1 MKHAA
6 SICLET
12 SRHSSGGA
20 WACFPAKTFICALF
34 SVLYNLCRNIW
45 RFLGIGAIIFPSS
58 IFAQS
63 PPLRLWYDKPAQR
76 WEETIPLGNGRIG
89 MMPDG
94 GIEKEII
101 VVNDIRKL
109 LADGKNDEAQGLM
122 NKNFVCKGAGSGGG
136 ASANLP
142 FGAYETLGSLKIA
155 YSYNGITGNVKA
167 TSYKRELSLKTALAS
182 AQFVVNHVQ

>member
-20 WACFPAKTFICALF
+20 WACFPAKAFICAPF
-34 SVLYNLCRNIW
+34 SVLYNLCRRIW

-63 PPLRLWYDKPAQR
+63 PLPRLWYDNPAQR
-76 WEETIPLGNGRIG
+76 WEETIPLGNARIV
-89 MMPDG
+89 MIPHT

-101 VVNDIRKL
+101 VLNDI
-109 LADGKNDEAQGLM
+109 
-122 NKNFVCKGAGSGGG
+122 
-136 ASANLP
+136 
-142 FGAYETLGSLKIA
+142 TL
-155 YSYNGITGNVKA
+155 
-167 TSYKRELSLKTALAS
+167 
-182 AQFVVNHVQ
+182 